1 MRADRLLS
9 AIFLLQAHKRLSGR
23 ELARRLEVSER
34 TVHRD
39 MEALSTAGVPVF
51 ALRGSQGGWQLDEHW
66 RTQVPG
72 LSDAELSGLLLGQPQ
87 IAGGA
92 QRAMDKLVAALPAG
106 QRERAAAIRERL
118 YVDTTAWRGSTE
130 NLACLPVVQD
140 AIGRDRKLLIR
151 YLRAGRPVQE
161 RMVDPLG
168 LVAKGVSWYL
178 VAGTD
183 RGIRTFRVSR
193 IEQAALMEAAC
204 ERPAHFDLGEYW
216 RSSAK
221 EFQESWP
228 KFTVIVRLD
237 AETVRS
243 AQAWQVIVPIEDG
256 LYRIEFGCEN
266 EACFVMLGLGPRVD
280 VIEPASLRARVAAE
294 HLEARR
300 PLGAALKES

>member
-9 AIFLLQAHKRLSGR
+9 AIFLLQANKRLSGR

-51 ALRGSQGGWQLDEHW
+51 ALRGSQGGWQLDEQW

-72 LSDAELSGLLLGQPQ
+72 LSDAELQGLLLAQPQ
-87 IAGGA
+87 IAGEGR
-92 QRAMDKLVAALPAG
+92 RAMDKLVAALPAG
-106 QRERAAAIRERL
+106 QRERATAIRERL

-140 AIGRDRKLLIR
+140 AVGRDRKLRIR
-151 YLRAGRPVQE
+151 YLRAGRAPQE
-161 RMVDPLG
+161 RIVDPVG

-193 IEQAALMEAAC
+193 IEQATLIEVAC

-216 RSSAK
+216 RSSTK

-228 KFTVIVRLD
+228 KFTVIARLD
-237 AETVRS
+237 AQAVQS
-243 AQAWQVIVPIEDG
+243 AKPWHVIVS
-256 LYRIEFGCEN
+256 
-266 EACFVMLGLGPRVD
+266 V
-280 VIEPASLRARVAAE
+280 
-294 HLEARR
+294 
-300 PLGAALKES
+300 